1 MNRTAGSRF
10 CLVAPY
16 EELRRIGEEAA
27 RERGIPL
34 RSCAGDLHIG
44 EARAREAIAE
54 GAEIIISRGGTA
66 RVISASCPVPVVEIR
81 VTGYDLLRVIHRN
94 IGRAEKLAV
103 IGYDNVVN
111 GAKAIADI
119 LGIEITYLPIA
130 REEEIRDRIDRASE
144 LGIGLVIGD
153 TLAVRE
159 AGQIGM
165 KYDLITSGKEALLAA
180 LDEAVKILEATAQE
194 REERQRLTTMINA
207 LSEGVI
213 AVDRDGVIKLYNGQA
228 EKILQIPREKVIG
241 RNAIDIIPNTR
252 IPHILRSGE
261 QELGAIQE
269 IGHARIA
276 TNRIPIHG
284 DGEISGAIITFQDIT
299 RIEELERNIRITFA
313 GKGLTARR
321 NFNFIIGR
329 SAPIRRAIDLAE
341 RYAATDSTIILSGES
356 GCGKEMFAQSIHNAS
371 RRANGPFV
379 AVNCAAIPGGL
390 LESELFGYADGA
402 FTGARR
408 GGKKGLFELAHRG
421 TLFLDEVG
429 EIESPVQARIL
440 RVLQEREV
448 MRIGDDKIIPVDV
461 RILAATNQDLRELA
475 ARGAFRQDL
484 YYRLHVLDLEIPP
497 LRERTDDLEELIA
510 YYVRRFSQKYGK
522 TGIVLPEALVCR
534 FRSYS
539 WPGNVRELEN
549 VMEKL
554 VLIHE
559 EDLDP
564 EELCAMLIGERAC
577 VPGGCGREEAG
588 ESVLLDG
595 SLDEIERRI
604 VRRILE
610 EEGFNK
616 SAAARRLGITRVT
629 LNNKLV

>member
-1 MNRTAGSRF
+1 MKRTAESRF

-16 EELRRIGEEAA
+16 EELRIIGEKAA
-27 RERGIPL
+27 AERGIPL
-34 RSCAGDLHIG
+34 NSFAGDLHIG
-44 EARAREAIAE
+44 EAFAKEAITG

-66 RVISASCPVPVVEIR
+66 RVIRESCSVPVVEIS

-94 IGRAEKLAV
+94 IGRKGKLAV
-103 IGYDNVVN
+103 IGYDNVVD

-119 LGIEITYLPIA
+119 LGIEVTYLPIA
-130 REEEIRDRIDRASE
+130 REEEIRDRIDRASDM
-144 LGIGLVIGD
+144 GIELVIGD

-159 AGQIGM
+159 AGQVGM
-165 KYDLITSGKEALLAA
+165 EYDLITSGKEALLAA
-180 LDEAVKILEATAQE
+180 LDEAVKILDATAQE

-213 AVDRDGVIKLYNGQA
+213 TVDRKGIIDLYNGQA
-228 EKILQIPREKVIG
+228 EKILQLPREKVIG
-241 RNAIDIIPNTR
+241 RNAAEVIPNTR
-252 IPHILRSGE
+252 IPSILRSGE
-261 QELGAIQE
+261 REIGDIQE

-276 TNRIPIHG
+276 TNRIPIQN

-313 GKGLTARR
+313 GKGLTAKK

-329 SAPIRRAIDLAE
+329 SGPIKRAIDLAE
-341 RYAATDSTIILSGES
+341 RYAGTDSTILLSGES

-379 AVNCAAIPGGL
+379 AVNCAAIPSNL

-429 EIESPVQARIL
+429 EIEGSVQARIL
-440 RVLQEREV
+440 RVLQEHEV
-448 MRIGDDKIIPVDV
+448 MRIGDDKIIPIDV
-461 RILAATNQDLRELA
+461 RILAATNQNLRDLVRM
-475 ARGAFRQDL
+475 GGFRQDL

-497 LRERTDDLEELIA
+497 LRERTEDLEELIA
-510 YYVRRFSQKYGK
+510 YYIRRFSQKYGK
-522 TGIVLPEALVCR
+522 TGIYLPDMVLSR
-534 FRSYS
+534 FRSYG

-549 VMEKL
+549 VMEKMA
-554 VLIHE
+554 LIY
-559 EDLDP
+559 DDKLDP
-564 EELCAMLIGERAC
+564 EELCGMLIGEQAC
-577 VPGGCGREEAG
+577 VPETSAGEEAG
-588 ESVLLDG
+588 ESILLQG
-595 SLDEIERRI
+595 TLPEIERNI
-604 VRRILE
+604 VRRVLE
-610 EEGFNK
+610 AEGFNK
-616 SAAARRLGITRVT
+616 SAAARRLRITRVT
-629 LNNKLV
+629 LNKKIE